1 MGITASR
8 TMNLAYPVL
17 DSIFIFFFCA
27 LLIANKSYRALV
39 WGLAAGLLYFIVDFG
54 IFHYITHSRTIT
66 EGFSLFWIL
75 LWMSFSYGITNYV
88 WMWLWFEKNE
98 HFWGYSTLIIA
109 WWISCPMVS
118 EMFGAAAVFT
128 ISRTTGSYHGVMGL
142 IMFISYA
149 GALIYN
155 MRVGKVKRISVPWM
169 LFIGVFI
176 QFSWE
181 FSLLV
186 SGIRSAGAAPF
197 EAVRT
202 MLVNSLVE
210 TNLGVPSSYLLFV
223 LINRGLDRRKMRPE
237 QA

>member
-1 MGITASR
+1 
-8 TMNLAYPVL
+8 MNLSYPVL

-27 LLIANKSYRALV
+27 LLVANKNYRALV

-54 IFHYITHSRTIT
+54 IFHLLTRSRTIT

-75 LWMSFSYGITNYV
+75 LWMSFSYGITNFV

-109 WWISCPMVS
+109 WWIACPMVS
-118 EMFGAAAVFT
+118 ELFGAAPVFT
-128 ISRTTGSYHGVMGL
+128 IARTTGSYHGIMGL
-142 IMFISYA
+142 IMFASYA

-155 MRVGKVKRISVPWM
+155 MRAGKEKRVSIPRM
-169 LFIGVFI
+169 LFIGIFI

-186 SGIRSAGAAPF
+186 SGIRSVGASPF
-197 EAVRT
+197 EAIRT
-202 MLVNSLVE
+202 LLVNSLVE
-210 TNLGVPSSYLLFV
+210 TNLGIPSSYLLFAG
-223 LINRGLDRRKMRPE
+223 ITRSLDKRKSGRR
-237 QA
+237 

>member
-1 MGITASR
+1 
-8 TMNLAYPVL
+8 MNLAYPVL
-17 DSIFIFFFCA
+17 DSIFIIFFCA
-27 LLIANKSYRALV
+27 LLIADKNYRALV

-54 IFHYITHSRTIT
+54 IFHYLTRSRTIT
-66 EGFSLFWIL
+66 EGFSMFWIL

-88 WMWLWFEKNE
+88 WMWLWFGKSE

-118 EMFGAAAVFT
+118 EMFRAAPVFS
-128 ISRTTGSYHGVMGL
+128 ISRTTGSYHGVMAL

-149 GALIYN
+149 GVLIYN
-155 MRVGKVKRISVPWM
+155 IRAGKEKRLSIPWM
-169 LFIGVFI
+169 LFIGIFI

-197 EAVRT
+197 EALRT
-202 MLVNSLVE
+202 MIVNSLVE

-223 LINRGLDRRKMRPE
+223 LINRSLDKGRSKT
-237 QA
+237 